1 MEQAYPRITIDK
13 LNEDGIVRLLKSFI
27 RYVCDEYKS
36 ARHVFMANPRNK
48 KNAEA
53 FYNVKDFIMSSYFEN
68 LTTLNGKT
76 VIELL
81 EKECIG
87 GNIA

>member
-13 LNEDGIVRLLKSFI
+13 LNDEGIVRLLKTFVK
-27 RYVCDEYKS
+27 YVCDEYKS
-36 ARHVFMANPRNK
+36 ARHVFKANPRDK

-53 FYNVKDFIMSSYFEN
+53 FYNVKDFIMSGYFED

-81 EKECIG
+81 EKECKG
-87 GNIA
+87 VA